1 MGIIAVLAGLTV
13 VAMGLITRR
22 GPEFNTSARIQKV
35 KAVVDQWRQRFDQY
49 PPSDLARIRRIAG
62 GPDKVPAMPDSFNV
76 GIESLY
82 QALYWPTFGGDPQ
95 LGDGELGNT
104 DDDEFDK
111 PGPQGKTPYEIID
124 DWGNPLIY
132 FVNTDY
138 ARADGNGEFQLR
150 VPDAGKYYLLVV
162 SRNSQRPAQRPIVT
176 QDLAQIGRYFLPA
189 TELLGQQ
196 NYQWSGETIRRDRT
210 LNVLFE

>member
-35 KAVVDQWRQRFDQY
+35 KGVVEAWRQRFDQY
-49 PPSDLARIRRIAG
+49 PPSDLARIRRVAG
-62 GPDKVPAMPDSFNV
+62 GADKVPALPNSFNS

-95 LGDGELGNT
+95 LNDDELGNT
-104 DDDEFDK
+104 DEDEFDK
-111 PGPQGKTPYEIID
+111 ASPQGKTVYEIVD
-124 DWGNPLIY
+124 DWGNPLVY

-138 ARADGNGEFQLR
+138 ARADASPPSYVLQNGDEVTPRPWKYEDEGRGFAEPRGIQIFSMGPDG
-150 VPDAGKYYLLVV
+150 VP
-162 SRNSQRPAQRPIVT
+162 N
-176 QDLAQIGRYFLPA
+176 
-189 TELLGQQ
+189 TEDDVKS
-196 NYQWSGETIRRDRT
+196 WD
-210 LNVLFE
+210 